1 MKKKNVTKS
10 ALLASILAMVLCV
23 TMLVGTTFAWFTDTA
38 SAKVNK
44 IQSGKLDVVLEMLT
58 KDKEETEAT
67 WKDAEGKTLDF
78 VKSPDAPENEAIL
91 WEPGCTYNLPDLR
104 IRNNGNL
111 VLKYKIVISGATG
124 DTKLLDAIQF
134 AATVDNTAVEFG
146 NGKTIVTDKE
156 LAPNAEST
164 LKISGTML
172 TSAGNEYQNLTVSG
186 IAITVL
192 ATQKDAEF
200 DSTGNIYDQNATY
213 PVLGQNELTDAISGG
228 KKDVTLGTGTYTLY
242 EVDNQKSQDT
252 TLTISGSGAD
262 KTTFT
267 VGKDAP
273 STGEGNADYSFENS
287 DVTFKNMTVSV
298 GSGNYKGFVRAKAL
312 YFENCVIEGMG
323 SYWGVGTVV
332 FKNCTFADNAGDY
345 NLWTYSGTDFTFDGC
360 TFNSSTGKF
369 INAYK
374 EQKVDATLKFVNCEF
389 KYTGTG
395 TASKPAVC
403 LKAHTGI
410 IWNTT
415 FTNCTSNA
423 AIDSGTGS
431 TLYSIE
437 NGMNAGTTVTIDGIV
452 VWENGAKK

>member
-38 SAKVNK
+38 SANVNK
-44 IQSGKLDVVLEMLT
+44 IQSGKLDVDIVDAGDTDVSL
-58 KDKEETEAT
+58 DGKELKFLVNKAIPTEGT
-67 WKDAEGKTLDF
+67 Q
-78 VKSPDAPENEAIL
+78 IL
-91 WEPGCTYNLPDLR
+91 WEPGCTYQLQPFKVKNA
-104 IRNNGNL
+104 GNL
-111 VLKYKIVISGATG
+111 ALKYKIVISGING
-124 DTKLLDAIQF
+124 DAELNKAIEWTMKIGEKAIDASADYVLLEAN
-134 AATVDNTAVEFG
+134 ACS
-146 NGKTIVTDKE
+146 KE
-156 LAPNAEST
+156 IT
-164 LKISGTML
+164 ISGHMKE
-172 TSAGNEYQNLTVSG
+172 SAGNEYMDKSIDG
-186 IAITVL
+186 IAVTVL

-200 DSTGNIYDQNATY
+200 DSNGNIYDQNATY

-242 EVDNQKSQDT
+242 EVDNQKTQDT

-267 VGKDAP
+267 VGKNAP
-273 STGEGNADYSFENS
+273 STGEYNADYSFENS

-312 YFENCVIEGMG
+312 YFENCVIEGRG

-389 KYTGTG
+389 KYTGTE

-403 LKAHTGI
+403 LKAYTGI

-431 TLYSIE
+431 NLYSIE
-437 NGMNAGTTVTIDGIV
+437 NGMNAETTVTIDGTV